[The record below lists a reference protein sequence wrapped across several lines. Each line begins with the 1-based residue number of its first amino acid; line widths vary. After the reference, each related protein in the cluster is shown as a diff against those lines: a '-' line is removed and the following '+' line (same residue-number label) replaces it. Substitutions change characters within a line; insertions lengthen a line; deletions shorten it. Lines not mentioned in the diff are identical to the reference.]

1 MALVKDITRKRF
13 GKLTVLKLQ
22 TTKKHKTYWL
32 CQCDC
37 GNTKVI
43 RKDHLLSGATKSC
56 GCLEKNNLK
65 QLEFQ
70 STHGQSKT
78 HLYFVWNT
86 MRQRCRN
93 PNASSF
99 KNYGGRGIKV
109 CREWDEHFEPFYKW
123 AMANGYK
130 HGLTIDRIDT
140 NGNYEPK
147 NCRWVTNKIQQNNKR
162 SNVVINGKTITQ
174 WAESKGLKPQL
185 VIQRLGNGWTLEQAL
200 DKHKHI
206 NQFI

>member
-93 PNASSF
+93 PHTNNYH
-99 KNYGGRGIKV
+99 NYGGRGIKV
-109 CREWDEHFEPFYKW
+109 CTEWDKSFVPFYYW
-123 AMANGYK
+123 AKDHGYK
-130 HGLTIDRIDT
+130 QGLTIDRINN
-140 NGNYEPK
+140 NGNYEPN
-147 NCRWVTNKIQQNNKR
+147 NCRWVTPKEQAQNRRPAK
-162 SNVVINGKTITQ
+162 K
-174 WAESKGLKPQL
+174 KGLIK
-185 VIQRLGNGWTLEQAL
+185 
-200 DKHKHI
+200 K
-206 NQFI
+206 